1 MVEDLEAGKGWRG
14 KNKSD
19 PGFLRMGPQ
28 RRIKTLSLRHSWGL
42 GERRAGGQGSGWM
55 VKRRYQRA
63 GNKEMTLKRWVQT
76 AALTLQD
83 RHVAGNAHDTFKWPG
98 QWHKVHLES
107 HQGWV
112 EVTWPAG
119 VGPRPCGPDHCA
131 TCFYTNAA
139 GIQNGRLVG
148 FPHIKGKIVL
158 WLSGIRQV

>member
-63 GNKEMTLKRWVQT
+63 GNKEMTLKR
-76 AALTLQD
+76 
-83 RHVAGNAHDTFKWPG
+83 
-98 QWHKVHLES
+98 
-107 HQGWV
+107 
-112 EVTWPAG
+112 
-119 VGPRPCGPDHCA
+119 
-131 TCFYTNAA
+131 
-139 GIQNGRLVG
+139 
-148 FPHIKGKIVL
+148 
-158 WLSGIRQV
+158 